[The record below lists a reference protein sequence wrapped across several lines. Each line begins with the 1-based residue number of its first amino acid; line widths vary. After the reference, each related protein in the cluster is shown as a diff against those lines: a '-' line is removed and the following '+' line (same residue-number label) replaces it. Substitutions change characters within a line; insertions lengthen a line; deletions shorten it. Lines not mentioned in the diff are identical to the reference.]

1 MCYTIRHCRHGHT
14 ILTTEHASCA
24 GGPPLRKRDAFIAAC
39 PRANTQGAERPE
51 PELEEPCPVCRGE
64 AEAEAEAED
73 EDEAEA
79 EAEEEEEEE
88 EEAVHDDDDDAEEHS
103 SMKTHACHTPGRIS
117 PHAEPEPTTWADLYD
132 LERNSSHEST
142 NPDDIPALSRNS
154 QSTWASSTVCSLRG
168 STDFA
173 ASHDEEDLRIRIVDS
188 LTPTNASQ
196 QDLDLAGKAVPLGAM
211 TAQPQR
217 GGVLLSATQSALSL
231 HHPYG
236 DGDGDGDGADGPG
249 REVSAA
255 RSSSGHAEADGGEHR
270 HRFAKFWGW
279 KQAKSGEHKRD
290 KTEVKGT
297 RSEKKSKSGWKA
309 IMLRSR
315 SVDSD
320 RSFVCVTAKE
330 LLNQELQRQGQ
341 DMEDPT
347 LRGG

>member
-24 GGPPLRKRDAFIAAC
+24 GGPPLRKRDAFIAAS

-51 PELEEPCPVCRGE
+51 PELDESCPVCRGE

-73 EDEAEA
+73 E
-79 EAEEEEEEE
+79 
-88 EEAVHDDDDDAEEHS
+88 EEAVDDEDDDAEEHS

-117 PHAEPEPTTWADLYD
+117 PHAEPEPTTWADQYD

-154 QSTWASSTVCSLRG
+154 QSTWTSSTVCSLRG

-211 TAQPQR
+211 RAQPQR
-217 GGVLLSATQSALSL
+217 GGILLSATQSAMSL
-231 HHPYG
+231 HHPHG
-236 DGDGDGDGADGPG
+236 DGDGDGDGVDGPG
-249 REVSAA
+249 REISAA

-270 HRFAKFWGW
+270 HKFAKFWGW

-297 RSEKKSKSGWKA
+297 RPEKKSRSGWKA

-330 LLNQELQRQGQ
+330 LLNQELQRRGQ

>member
-39 PRANTQGAERPE
+39 PRANTQGAEQPE
-51 PELEEPCPVCRGE
+51 PELDESCPVCRGE
-64 AEAEAEAED
+64 AEAE
-73 EDEAEA
+73 DEAEA
-79 EAEEEEEEE
+79 EAKEE
-88 EEAVHDDDDDAEEHS
+88 EEAVDDDDDDDDAEEHS

-117 PHAEPEPTTWADLYD
+117 PHAEPTTWTDLYD
-132 LERNSSHEST
+132 LERGSSHEST

-173 ASHDEEDLRIRIVDS
+173 ASHDEDIRIRIVDS
-188 LTPTNASQ
+188 LTLTNASQ
-196 QDLDLAGKAVPLGAM
+196 QDLAVKAVPLGLM
-211 TAQPQR
+211 RAQQ
-217 GGVLLSATQSALSL
+217 GEVLLSATQSTMSL

-236 DGDGDGDGADGPG
+236 DDDGADGPG
-249 REVSAA
+249 RETSAA
-255 RSSSGHAEADGGEHR
+255 CSSSAHAEAVGGENR

-290 KTEVKGT
+290 KTELKET
-297 RSEKKSKSGWKA
+297 RPEKKSRSGWKA

-320 RSFVCVTAKE
+320 RSFVCVTARE
-330 LLNQELQRQGQ
+330 LLLNQELQRQGQ
-341 DMEDPT
+341 DTEDPT